1 MIGEKANAEAKKML
15 ALAVDQNWADI
26 KEAYIKAKSRMRVG
40 IGLIFEPDK
49 QGEKI
54 EVRISLVTGR
64 LKNSYES
71 VVNELQDPL
80 IKAVDKLRP
89 KKGSG
94 IDKVTVSSGGKSVS
108 LEAKD

>member
-15 ALAVDQNWADI
+15 ALDQNWAEI
-26 KEAYIKAKSRMRVG
+26 KEAYIKAKSRMQVG
-40 IGLIFEPDK
+40 LGLIFQPDK
-49 QGEKI
+49 QGERI

-64 LKNSYES
+64 LKYSYES

-80 IKAVDKLRP
+80 IKAVEKLRP

-94 IDKVTVSSGGKSVS
+94 IDRVTLSSGGKSVS